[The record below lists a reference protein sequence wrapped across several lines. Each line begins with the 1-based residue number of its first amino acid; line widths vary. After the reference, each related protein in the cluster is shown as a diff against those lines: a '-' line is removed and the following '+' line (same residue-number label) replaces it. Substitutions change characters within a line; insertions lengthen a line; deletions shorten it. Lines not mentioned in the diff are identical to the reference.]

1 MRFRLILLL
10 LLVSLS
16 AAAQKADFL
25 SGIDCTMLSNVQY
38 GSAKR
43 NVFDIIMPKS
53 GQPTALVVYIHG
65 GGFLWGDKKE
75 AYDYRKEDITY
86 FLQHNIAFA
95 TICYQFYKSDDSIG
109 VGRCLNDV
117 QRAIQYIRF
126 NASKY
131 NIDKQRIGCYGI
143 SAGAGSSLYLA
154 FHDDMAVKGNSTLL
168 GESTRIRCAG
178 AISTQATYDLFQWF
192 DYIPNLSMVVWLKKK
207 QFHTSM
213 ANFYG
218 YPTYKGFKPLIDSIP
233 HRYDMLRLISPDDP
247 PTYVINMQEKR
258 FPKDFDIIE
267 HHRGHA
273 IVLSKELAKKGVK
286 HYRYIYNKK
295 MKSEKDVPYSIKE
308 FMVDNLAQ

>member
-1 MRFRLILLL
+1 MKLQTLAFL

-16 AAAQKADFL
+16 VDAQQASWLK
-25 SGIDCTMLSNVQY
+25 GIGCKVLNNEQY
-38 GSAKR
+38 GPAKR
-43 NVFDIIMPKS
+43 NVFDIMLPKS

-75 AYDYRKEDITY
+75 AYDCRKEDIAY
-86 FLQHNIAFA
+86 FLNHNVAFA

-117 QRAIQYIRF
+117 RRAIQYIRF
-126 NASKY
+126 NAKKY

-154 FHDDMAVKGNSTLL
+154 FHDDMAVRGDSTLL

-178 AISTQATYDLFQWF
+178 AISTQATYNLFRWF
-192 DYIPNLSMVVWLKKK
+192 DFIPSLGMVVWLKKS

-218 YPTYKGFKPLIDSIP
+218 YPTYSGFRPLADSIP
-233 HRYDMLRLISPDDP
+233 RQYDMLRLISADDP
-247 PTYVINMQEKR
+247 PIYVINMQKKR

-273 IVLSKELAKKGVK
+273 VVLSKELTKKNVK
-286 HYRYIYNKK
+286 HYRYIYSRK
-295 MKSEKDVPYSIKE
+295 MKSEKDVPYSVKE
-308 FMVDNLAQ
+308 FMVDNLK